1 MAGAAGG
8 ADISATEDQEPFRQP
23 QQRKRW
29 IRLPRPGMP
38 RLPRPRLPRIRCGK
52 TGITFPAADSREAR
66 RPPSSQEALEASRQQ
81 ELDAIPEPE
90 DLPAAESSRPPESKA
105 EVPRSDSQPELSV
118 PEPELFEN
126 LQDFVDEVPPE
137 FLIQEQ
143 EEPPMPPPA
152 GPFPPGARIPS
163 PAPSPAP
170 SVVASSAGRQRQQF
184 QQQQRFL
191 QPDPESESE
200 REPFEEEGTD
210 DISLNMI
217 KLESWKVKPFEL
229 SLGDVLPGK
238 TAAVLGI
245 AEAIAQFEFEKAKD
259 LKVMRDLL
267 ALEQASLWKRLFH
280 CRHLHR
286 QVAESVEVAIKAED
300 FDSARAMYEVQR
312 TAEGCIK
319 GFGVKRDLLGSA
331 LMGNGYLDLGFASD
345 LGLLRESFTVEC
357 WVYFETL
364 QGKAK
369 VFHPKPSAVGGLPT
383 LTVSAGHVELKR
395 RNGQAHSALV
405 KFSEKHWSH
414 LAFTWSKT
422 ADGDFDV
429 NVFQDGLQVAF
440 GKEQRGITT
449 DSEVRLG
456 SIAGKMTEFRIWNHA
471 RPKEQIEAWMLRRC
485 RGDEEGLVCCLSLT
499 AGQEFTD
506 ATLDPGSALEPGH
519 HFAIRGSHRGEV
531 TFDGDH
537 PPELRSWQ
545 EAEQRDADPASGIH
559 VSFDEDFLAKAW
571 RWLDGQHVEEAKRRK
586 EDAERRL
593 GAEEVRKREEQLR
606 REEDLR
612 RQAEEKERRAKDDEF
627 RRKEE
632 AIQAKKEEAEGRRER
647 RMRPFK
653 KLMNCGTCTGGF

>member
-1 MAGAAGG
+1 MAGASRGG
-8 ADISATEDQEPFRQP
+8 NMSELEDQEPLRQP

-29 IRLPRPGMP
+29 LRL
-38 RLPRPRLPRIRCGK
+38 RLPRPRLPGIRCGS
-52 TGITFPAADSREAR
+52 TRVRSRADSREAR
-66 RPPSSQEALEASRQQ
+66 QPSSQEAQEESRQQ

-90 DLPAAESSRPPESKA
+90 DVPAAEPSRLPESKA
-105 EVPRSDSQPELSV
+105 EVPRADSQPEVSV

-126 LQDFVDEVPPE
+126 PQDFVDEVPPE

-143 EEPPMPPPA
+143 EEPPLPA
-152 GPFPPGARIPS
+152 PAEPVPAAARTPS

-170 SVVASSAGRQRQQF
+170 SVVASSGRQQRQQPQ

-229 SLGDVLPGK
+229 SLGDVLPAK
-238 TAAVLGI
+238 TAAISGI

-267 ALEQASLWKRLFH
+267 AMEQASLWKRLFH

-286 QVAESVEVAIKAED
+286 QVADSVELAIKAED
-300 FDSARAMYEVQR
+300 FDAARAMYEVQR
-312 TAEGCIK
+312 TAEDCIK
-319 GFGVKRDLLGSA
+319 GFGVKRHLLGSA

-383 LTVSAGHVELKR
+383 LTVAAGHVELKR

-414 LAFTWSKT
+414 LAFTWRKT

-456 SIAGKMTEFRIWNHA
+456 SFAGKMTEFRIWNHA
-471 RPKEQIEAWMLRRC
+471 RSKEQIEAWMLRRC
-485 RGDEEGLVCCLSLT
+485 RGDEEGLHCCLSLT

-519 HFAIRGSHRGEV
+519 HFAVRGSHRGEV

-537 PPELRSWQ
+537 PPELKSWQ
-545 EAEQRDADPASGIH
+545 EAEQRDTDPASGIH
-559 VSFDEDFLAKAW
+559 VSFDEDCLAKAW

-593 GAEEVRKREEQLR
+593 AEEEVRKREEQLR
-606 REEDLR
+606 REEELR
-612 RQAEEKERRAKDDEF
+612 RQAEEKERRAKEDEL

-632 AIQAKKEEAEGRRER
+632 AIQAKKEEAERRRER